1 MGQVHDPLIWY
12 TFRDSCRFGGKYG
25 ELSAS
30 SSQLQREPPPPW
42 PLSEALFPING
53 TFFFHLH
60 ENNMKTPRA
69 LKTELVELFAFP
81 TNMPL
86 TSLDQEFQPHFKK
99 YRLNIYQ
106 IRKVKKKEKKSPLT
120 LNQKLQSRLYIR
132 PIMSPQPYTQHS
144 F

>member
-1 MGQVHDPLIWY
+1 MVLGIRLEIHVGLVENMESY
-12 TFRDSCRFGGKYG
+12 
-25 ELSAS
+25 
-30 SSQLQREPPPPW
+30 QLAHHNCNESPPW

-99 YRLNIYQ
+99 FRLNIYQ
-106 IRKVKKKEKKSPLT
+106 IRKVKKKKRKKKPTHVEPKATISPLYTTHNVPSALYST
-120 LNQKLQSRLYIR
+120 LFLVSL
-132 PIMSPQPYTQHS
+132 SC
-144 F
+144 